1 MLTVIGEPR
10 FVAPGPLISN
20 GTGFEGHAFYE
31 ASSMRKINEIYYF
44 VYFSELSH
52 ELCYAKGKRPLG
64 PFEYGGTL
72 ISIGDIDR
80 QINLQK
86 CCRQGCAEAVEKDVW
101 KYEQIQKKSR
111 LSVYSFLP
119 RRTGKIMRG
128 KPL

>member
-1 MLTVIGEPR
+1 MQ
-10 FVAPGPLISN
+10 
-20 GTGFEGHAFYE
+20 
-31 ASSMRKINEIYYF
+31 INELKVTVGEVCEGYF
-44 VYFSELSH
+44 N
-52 ELCYAKGKRPLG
+52 
-64 PFEYGGTL
+64 
-72 ISIGDIDR
+72 D